1 MTQPTSSSEPS
12 QELEQLLQLL
22 DETTFVEGPGEG
34 QATWGPGGILTP
46 SDLYML
52 IRSLSEYEARAWKLE
67 NWARYV
73 SQKLGISPP
82 I

>member
-1 MTQPTSSSEPS
+1 MNHPPNSEPPR
-12 QELEQLLQLL
+12 ELDALLELL
-22 DETTFVEGPGEG
+22 DETTFVEGPDEG
-34 QATWGPGGILTP
+34 QATWGPGGILAP

-52 IRSLSEYEARAWKLE
+52 IRALSEYEARAWKLE